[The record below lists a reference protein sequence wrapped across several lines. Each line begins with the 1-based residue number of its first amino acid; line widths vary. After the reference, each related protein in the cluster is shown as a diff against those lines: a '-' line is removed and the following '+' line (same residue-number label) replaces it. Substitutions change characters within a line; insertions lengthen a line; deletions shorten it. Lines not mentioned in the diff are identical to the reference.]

1 MADNFELGFTID
13 TTPLQRA
20 TKAGED
26 LAAGMG
32 KAGTAA
38 DAAGRKVG
46 ATAAPIKQAG
56 DAAAAAAQKING
68 GAGSL
73 GDSLNRI
80 QGTLSISQQQVMA
93 LAGAL
98 GAGGGGGGGAGL
110 IGMLG
115 AAGGAFARVAQVL
128 GPVGS
133 ALAGSAAAVAGLG
146 VAYYSLS
153 KPLAE
158 AQDRLALLDARM
170 RNALGSQVAA
180 TQTMDALYQATQK
193 TGLGFRETADSFLRV
208 ARNSETLGATRVEI
222 AQLSDTVAKLGAV
235 SGASRG
241 EIGSGMLQ
249 LSQALAS
256 GKLNG
261 DELRSIMENM
271 PALAKAISEGLGV
284 SVGQLRAMGAAGELS
299 SRSVFEAILKASKK
313 ANEEFA
319 RLPDTVERANQ
330 RSADAYD
337 RFLAVL
343 GQKWNSSGFVRGV
356 ADVFGRIV
364 TSATSALE
372 GPGTSQQL
380 TDARQRLL
388 TGGRRLRPIGEDG
401 SVTQE
406 SDEDFLQRRIRAL
419 GAQNALVREYL
430 TLIERQNAEEEEA
443 ARARIV
449 ETERKARAPIVQ
461 AQELGANEFDDFQKK
476 LNATRQNVERVEAGL
491 KLLRER
497 IADGTA
503 TDDDRGLLPSLI
515 RQAGIGRAE
524 LQGMMTDLQKLQDQ
538 VAKRAAFF
546 NRAGTASGA
555 DFLSEVDRVLS
566 ATRRQDPSVTEGQVM
581 GTVGRQRAQD
591 IREQTAAL
599 RLQTQQTDDL
609 AKAQGKGMKAVRD
622 AELAQR
628 LFNDELRFL
637 GGPEDPRR
645 SILDL
650 VNAWNA
656 YKAAVEGSVQAEWR
670 LADAQ
675 RGADDA
681 SRIRVLER
689 QIELVGQAYEQR
701 RAQAEEEARQNG
713 GAAMRLFE
721 LGEELK
727 AREDLARIEERIA
740 TLRAQAQPGLTQQD
754 RRNLDLESKIRE
766 AQGNV
771 APEMR
776 DALATAMRN
785 EAEAD
790 RLKAFQEQEDAL
802 RNQLRLLQQRARLT
816 GLSQEESRVQIA
828 LLEKRNELEQAGA
841 PPEVVAR
848 QLAITEQIQRQTMEY
863 ERQVSRVNGIMS
875 TLENGIMGFGNI
887 FTKTFEDVFTTG
899 RFKANEFL
907 AAMGQGVTRL
917 GAQMVYEIGV
927 KPFVM
932 ALANMAKTFGMQV
945 LGGMGGVGGAPGT
958 PNVNAQLN
966 AGVTD
971 STGTLLPYA
980 QGGAFAGG
988 NVIPFASGGVV
999 SRPTLF
1005 PMANGRG
1012 LMGEAGP
1019 EAILPL
1025 KRGPDGALGISGSG
1039 GGGGTIVVINDM
1051 RSGKDSKAAETEE
1064 SMGPDGRKMIS
1075 VLIRDEV
1082 KKGLAS
1088 GEHDRTLQT
1097 SFGVAR
1103 QVQKR

>member
-1 MADNFELGFTID
+1 MADNFELGFVID
-13 TTPLQRA
+13 TTPLAR
-20 TKAGED
+20 TKV
-26 LAAGMG
+26 AADQAADALG
-32 KAGTAA
+32 KTGAAA
-38 DAAGRKVG
+38 DAAGRKIG
-46 ATAAPIKQAG
+46 QTAQPIKQTG

-73 GDSLNRI
+73 GDSLGRI
-80 QGTLSISQQQVMA
+80 QGTLQISQQQLVA

-98 GAGGGGGGGAGL
+98 GSGGGGAGL
-110 IGMLG
+110 IGALG
-115 AAGGAFARVAQVL
+115 AAQGAFGRLAAVL

-133 ALAGSAAAVAGLG
+133 AVAGSAAAVAGLG
-146 VAYYSLS
+146 VAYYGLS

-180 TQTMDALYQATQK
+180 TQTMDALYKATQK

-208 ARNSETLGATRVEI
+208 ARNSETLGATREEI
-222 AQLSDTVAKLGAV
+222 QQLSDTVAKLGAV

-271 PALAKAISEGLGV
+271 PALAKAIAEGLGV

-356 ADVFGRIV
+356 SDVFGRIV
-364 TSATSALE
+364 TSATNALE

-380 TDARQRLL
+380 SDARQRLL

-406 SDEDFLQRRIRAL
+406 SDEDFLARRIRQL

-430 TLIERQNAEEEEA
+430 TLLERQNAEEEEA

-449 ETERKARAPIVQ
+449 EAERKARAPIVQ
-461 AQELGANEFDDFQKK
+461 AQELGANEFDDFNKK

-524 LQGMMTDLQKLQDQ
+524 LEGMRTELGKLEDETR
-538 VAKRAAFF
+538 KRQSFF

-555 DFLSEVDRVLS
+555 DFLSEADRIYQ
-566 ATRRQDPSVTEGQVM
+566 ATRRQDPSATMDGAM
-581 GTVGRQRAQD
+581 GTLGRQRAQD
-591 IREQTAAL
+591 LREETAAL
-599 RLQTQQTDDL
+599 RIQTEQTNL
-609 AKAQGKGMKAVRD
+609 LTQAQGRGVRAVRE

-645 SILDL
+645 NVVDL
-650 VNAWNA
+650 VNAWLA
-656 YKAAVEGSVQAEWR
+656 YKAAVEGSVKAEWQ
-670 LADAQ
+670 LNDAQ
-675 RGADDA
+675 RGADYA
-681 SRIRVLER
+681 SRLRVLER
-689 QIELVGQAYEQR
+689 QIELVGKAYEQR
-701 RAQAEEEARQNG
+701 RAQAEEEARRSG
-713 GAAMRLFE
+713 SGALRVFDAE
-721 LGEELK
+721 EELK
-727 AREDLARIEERIA
+727 AREDLYRIEQRIA
-740 TLRAQAQPGLTQQD
+740 TLRAQAQPGITAQD
-754 RRNLDLESKIRE
+754 RRNLDLEAKITE
-766 AQGNV
+766 AQANV
-771 APEMR
+771 APELQ
-776 DALATAMRN
+776 DALGTAMRN
-785 EAEAD
+785 EAEAE
-790 RLKAFQEQEDAL
+790 RSKMFQEQEDAL
-802 RNQLRLLQQRARLT
+802 QNQLRLLQQRARLT
-816 GLSQEESRVQIA
+816 NFSTEEARVQIA
-828 LLEKRNELEQAGA
+828 LLEKRNELEAQNA
-841 PPEVVAR
+841 PPEVIAR
-848 QLAITEQIQRQTMEY
+848 QLAITEQIQRQTLEY
-863 ERQVSRVNGIMS
+863 ERQTARINGVMNVLESGIMS
-875 TLENGIMGFGNI
+875 FGNI

-899 RFKANEFL
+899 KFKANEFL
-907 AAMGQGVTRL
+907 AAMGQGITRL

-945 LGGMGGVGGAPGT
+945 LGSMGAGGAPNMQAT
-958 PNVNAQLN
+958 NAQLN

-971 STGTLLPYA
+971 SSGTLLPYA
-980 QGGAFAGG
+980 KGGAFASG
-988 NVIPFASGGVV
+988 NVIPFATGGIVT
-999 SRPTLF
+999 RPTLF

-1025 KRGPDGALGISGSG
+1025 KRGPDGALGLSG
-1039 GGGGTIVVINDM
+1039 GGGGGTVVVINDM
-1051 RSGKDSKAAETEE
+1051 RTNKDSKAAETEE

-1082 KKGLAS
+1082 KKGMNS
-1088 GEHDRTLQT
+1088 GDYDRTLQT
-1097 SFGVAR
+1097 SYNLSR
-1103 QVQKR
+1103 QVQRR

>member
-26 LAAGMG
+26 LAAGLG

-56 DAAAAAAQKING
+56 DAAGSAAQKING

-80 QGTLSISQQQVMA
+80 QGTLSLSQQQVMA

-98 GAGGGGGGGAGL
+98 GAGGGGAGL

-115 AAGGAFARVAQVL
+115 AAGGAFSRLALVL

-208 ARNSETLGATRVEI
+208 ARNSETLGATRGEI
-222 AQLSDTVAKLGAV
+222 QQLSDTVAKLGAV

-313 ANEEFA
+313 ANEEFS

-330 RSADAYD
+330 RAADAYD

-356 ADVFGRIV
+356 SDVFGRIV
-364 TSATSALE
+364 TSATNALE
-372 GPGTSQQL
+372 GPGTAQQL
-380 TDARQRLL
+380 SDARQRLL

-430 TLIERQNAEEEEA
+430 TLLERQNAEEEEA
-443 ARARIV
+443 ARARLV
-449 ETERKARAPIVQ
+449 EAERKARAPIVQ

-503 TDDDRGLLPSLI
+503 TDDDRALLPSLI

-524 LQGMMTDLQKLQDQ
+524 LQGMVTDLQKLEDETR
-538 VAKRAAFF
+538 KRVSFF
-546 NRAGTASGA
+546 NRTGTASGA
-555 DFLSEVDRVLS
+555 DFMSEVDRVLT
-566 ATRRQDPSVTEGQVM
+566 ATRRQDPSVTEGQTI
-581 GTVGRQRAQD
+581 GAVGRQRAQD

-599 RLQTQQTDDL
+599 QQQEKQTDAL
-609 AKAQGKGMKAVRD
+609 AKAQANGTKAVRA
-622 AELAQR
+622 AELAQK
-628 LFNDELRFL
+628 LLNEELRFL

-645 SILDL
+645 NVLEL
-650 VNAWNA
+650 VQAWEA
-656 YKAAVEGSVQAEWR
+656 YRAAVEGSTKAEWR
-670 LADAQ
+670 LEDAR

-701 RAQAEEEARQNG
+701 RAQAQEEARQNG
-713 GAAMRLFE
+713 GAAMRLFD

-727 AREDLARIEERIA
+727 AQEELYRVEQRIA
-740 TLRAQAQPGLTQQD
+740 SLRAQAQPGLTQQD
-754 RRNLDLESKIRE
+754 RRNLELENKIRE
-766 AQGNV
+766 AQANV
-771 APEMR
+771 APEVR
-776 DALATAMRN
+776 DALGTAMRN
-785 EAEAD
+785 ESEAE
-790 RLKAFQEQEDAL
+790 RLLAFQEQEDAL
-802 RNQLRLLQQRARLT
+802 KNQLRLLQQRARLT

-841 PPEVVAR
+841 PPEVVER

-863 ERQVSRVNGIMS
+863 ERQVSRVNGIMN
-875 TLENGIMGFGNI
+875 TLESGIMGFGNI

-899 RFKANEFL
+899 RFKASEFM
-907 AAMGQGVTRL
+907 AAMGQGITRL

-927 KPFVM
+927 KPFVI

-945 LGGMGGVGGAPGT
+945 LGSMGGAGAAGT

-980 QGGAFAGG
+980 KGGAFAGG

-1039 GGGGTIVVINDM
+1039 GGGGTVVVINDM

-1082 KKGLAS
+1082 KKGMAS
-1088 GEHDRTLQT
+1088 GDYDRTFQT

-1103 QVQKR
+1103 QVERR

>member
-80 QGTLSISQQQVMA
+80 QGTLSLSQQQVMA

-115 AAGGAFARVAQVL
+115 AAGGAFSRLAMVL
-128 GPVGS
+128 GPVGG

-222 AQLSDTVAKLGAV
+222 QQLSDTVAKLGAV

-356 ADVFGRIV
+356 SDVFGRIV
-364 TSATSALE
+364 TSATRALE
-372 GPGTSQQL
+372 GPSTGQQL

-388 TGGRRLRPIGEDG
+388 MGRRQRIINEDA
-401 SVTQE
+401 SVTVE
-406 SDEDFLQRRIRAL
+406 SDDDFLDRQIRKL

-430 TLIERQNAEEEEA
+430 TLLERQNAEEEEA

-546 NRAGTASGA
+546 DRAGTASGA

-566 ATRRQDPSVTEGQVM
+566 ATRRQDPSVTEGQAM
-581 GTVGRQRAQD
+581 GTLGRQRAQD

-628 LFNDELRFL
+628 LFNEELRFL

-650 VNAWNA
+650 VNAWIA

-675 RGADDA
+675 RGADEA
-681 SRIRVLER
+681 GRIRVLER

-701 RAQAEEEARQNG
+701 RAQAEEEARQSG

-727 AREDLARIEERIA
+727 AQEELYRVEQRIA
-740 TLRAQAQPGLTQQD
+740 SLRAQAQPGLTQQD
-754 RRNLDLESKIRE
+754 RRNLDLENKIRE
-766 AQGNV
+766 AQANV
-771 APEMR
+771 SPEMR
-776 DALATAMRN
+776 DALGTAMRTES
-785 EAEAD
+785 EAE
-790 RLKAFQEQEDAL
+790 RLVAFQEQEDAL
-802 RNQLRLLQQRARLT
+802 SNQLRLLQQRARLT
-816 GLSQEESRVQIA
+816 GLSTEESRVQIA

-899 RFKANEFL
+899 RFKAGEFM

-932 ALANMAKTFGMQV
+932 ALANMAKVFGMQMI
-945 LGGMGGVGGAPGT
+945 GGISGAGAPGT
-958 PNVNAQLN
+958 PNVDAQLG
-966 AGVTD
+966 AGAAD

-1039 GGGGTIVVINDM
+1039 GGGGTVVVINDM

-1064 SMGPDGRKMIS
+1064 STGPDGRKMIS

-1082 KKGLAS
+1082 KKGMAS
-1088 GEHDRTLQT
+1088 GEYDRTLQT
-1097 SFGVAR
+1097 GFGVAR
-1103 QVQKR
+1103 QVQRR

>member
-80 QGTLSISQQQVMA
+80 QGTLSLSQQQVMA

-271 PALAKAISEGLGV
+271 PALAKAIAEGLGV

-337 RFLAVL
+337 RFLALL

-356 ADVFGRIV
+356 SDVFGRIV
-364 TSATSALE
+364 TSATRALE
-372 GPGTSQQL
+372 GPSTNEQVAE
-380 TDARQRLL
+380 ARRRLL
-388 TGGRRLRPIGEDG
+388 MGQRRRTINDDG
-401 SVTQE
+401 SVTPE
-406 SDEDFLQRRIRAL
+406 SDDSFLDRQIRKL

-430 TLIERQNAEEEEA
+430 TLLERQNAEEEEA

-449 ETERKARAPIVQ
+449 EAERKARAPIVQ

-503 TDDDRGLLPSLI
+503 TDDDRGLLPSLS
-515 RQAGIGRAE
+515 RQAAIGRAE
-524 LQGMMTDLQKLQDQ
+524 LQGLMTDLQKLEDETR
-538 VAKRAAFF
+538 KRVAFF
-546 NRAGTASGA
+546 NRTGTASGA
-555 DFLSEVDRVLS
+555 DFMSEVDRVLS
-566 ATRRQDPSVTEGQVM
+566 ATRRQDPTATEGMVI
-581 GTVGRQRAQD
+581 GSVGRQRAQD

-628 LFNDELRFL
+628 LFNEELRFL

-650 VNAWNA
+650 VNAWIA

-701 RAQAEEEARQNG
+701 RAQAEEEARQSG
-713 GAAMRLFE
+713 GAAMRLFA

-727 AREDLARIEERIA
+727 AREDLARIEERIV
-740 TLRAQAQPGLTQQD
+740 TLRAQAQPALTQQD

-766 AQGNV
+766 AQANV

-776 DALATAMRN
+776 DALGTAMRA

-802 RNQLRLLQQRARLT
+802 SNQLRLLQQRARLT

-841 PPEVVAR
+841 PPEVVER

-899 RFKANEFL
+899 RFKASEFM
-907 AAMGQGVTRL
+907 AAMGQGITRL

-927 KPFVM
+927 KPFVI

-945 LGGMGGVGGAPGT
+945 LGATGAGAGGAPGT

-1103 QVQKR
+1103 QVQRR